1 MNKTKNIL
9 FLAILISVV
18 VSCLNDDDGVTQIP
32 ARDAEEVRL
41 ENEIEIQTF
50 LESHYYEIENE
61 SGNPNFEKIV
71 FKRIDSPDAPQDAIP
86 LSEVDEL
93 TTKSITKDDVNYEI
107 YILQLREGA
116 ASERRPFFA
125 DSVLV
130 TYQGYNIENE
140 VFDGSPTPLWIDL
153 SGTIVGFRETFTEHR
168 GASGFVE
175 NSDGTIA
182 FNDDYGT
189 GAVIIPSGLA
199 YFNQPPISSNIG
211 TYEPIIFSYKLFR
224 SRIIDHDED
233 GIPSYL
239 EDINATRELIDV
251 DTDDNGV
258 PNYVDADDDGDETP
272 TIEEIIINDDG
283 SITFPDTNN
292 NGTPDYLD
300 PTYPT
305 N

>member
-1 MNKTKNIL
+1 MNKFKNLL
-9 FLAILISVV
+9 FIAIFLSLA
-18 VSCLNDDDGVTQIP
+18 VSCLDDDNGREEIP
-32 ARDAEEVRL
+32 TRDAEEVRL
-41 ENEIEIQTF
+41 ENEIDIQTF
-50 LESHYYEIENE
+50 LESHYYEVENE

-71 FKRIDSPDAPQDAIP
+71 FKRLDSPDAPQDVIP

-93 TTKSITKDDVNYEI
+93 TTKSVTRDDVNYDL
-107 YILQLREGA
+107 YILKLREGA
-116 ASERRPFFA
+116 ATERKPFFA

-130 TYQGYNIENE
+130 TYQGYNIENN

-153 SGTIVGFRETFTEHR
+153 SGTIVGFREAFTEHR

-175 NSDGTIA
+175 NPDGTIA

-199 YFNQPPISSNIG
+199 YFNQPPLNSNIG

-224 SRIIDHDED
+224 SRVIDHDSD
-233 GIPSYL
+233 GIPSHL
-239 EDINATRELIDV
+239 EDLNNTRELSDD
-251 DTDDNGV
+251 DTDEDRV
-258 PNYVDADDDGDETP
+258 PNFADSDDDGDGVP
-272 TIEEIIINDDG
+272 TIDEISIDDEG
-283 SITFPDTNN
+283 NVSFPDTNG
-292 NGTPDYLD
+292 NGTADYLD